1 MDNNITNIWL
11 KYRETN
17 DPVLRDR
24 LILEYAHLVKYCVG
38 RLGMHLGAMIEHED
52 LVSYGIFGLIDAIE
66 KFDHQKGVK
75 FETYASLRIKG
86 SIIDNI
92 RKLDWIPR
100 SLRTKQKQFD
110 TMYTKLEVELGREP
124 TEAEISSKLG
134 IPDEEVRELYRKVQ
148 ILGLISLDEYL
159 EQNNE
164 PMLGPDSN
172 IGELNPEKV
181 FATKELKETLRTAIE
196 KLSNNEQMVLSLYY
210 FDELTQKEISA
221 CLNVSE
227 SRVSQIHSKA
237 LFKLSRLL
245 GRHKSILFDT

>member
-1 MDNNITNIWL
+1 MESLTDIWI

-17 DPVLRDR
+17 DQTLRDR
-24 LILEYAHLVKYCVG
+24 LIVEYAPLVKYSVG
-38 RLGMHLGAMIEHED
+38 RLGVHLGTYLEYDD

-66 KFDHQKGVK
+66 KFDITKGVK
-75 FETYASLRIKG
+75 FETYAALRIKG

-100 SLRTKQKQFD
+100 SLRTRQKQLEIV
-110 TMYTKLEVELGREP
+110 YSKLESELGREP
-124 TEAEISSKLG
+124 TEAEISQKLG
-134 IPDEEVRELYRKVQ
+134 VSEDEVCEMFRKAQ
-148 ILGLISLDEYL
+148 ILGLVSLDEYL

-164 PMLGPDSN
+164 PILQPENGRA
-172 IGELNPEKV
+172 EQNPEKMYSNREV
-181 FATKELKETLRTAIE
+181 KDILQQAIE
-196 KLSNNEQMVLSLYY
+196 KLSRNEQMVLSLYY

-245 GRHKSILFDT
+245 GRHKSVLFDT

>member
-1 MDNNITNIWL
+1 MESLTNIWV

-17 DPVLRDR
+17 DLALRER
-24 LILEYAHLVKYCVG
+24 LILEYAYLVKYSVG
-38 RLGMHLGAMIEHED
+38 RLGMHLGGMVDYED

-66 KFDHQKGVK
+66 KFDITKGVK
-75 FETYASLRIKG
+75 FETYAALRIKG
-86 SIIDNI
+86 SIIDSI

-100 SLRTKQKQFD
+100 SLRTKQKQLEHVYD
-110 TMYTKLEVELGREP
+110 KLEAELGREP
-124 TEAEISSKLG
+124 TEAEISDKLG
-134 IPDEEVRELYRKVQ
+134 ISTEDVRELFRKVQ
-148 ILGLISLDEYL
+148 ILGLVSLDEYL

-164 PMLGPDSN
+164 PMLAPDN
-172 IGELNPEKV
+172 NLTELNPEKV
-181 FATKELKETLRTAIE
+181 YSNRELKDILHKAIE
-196 KLSNNEQMVLSLYY
+196 KLSRNERMVLSLYY
-210 FDELTQKEISA
+210 FEELTQREISV